1 MNPLRRRRKVTG
13 VSEES
18 KAPKRTDRESEG
30 ESESRQVIKNG
41 AGEGTKAG
49 DEQILPCVGRQGVCP
64 QQGSRNSECCG
75 GTGLTGCSVTR

>member
-1 MNPLRRRRKVTG
+1 MNPLSRRRNVTG

-30 ESESRQVIKNG
+30 ESESRQVMENG

-49 DEQILPCVGRQGVCP
+49 DEQILPRVGRQGVCP
-64 QQGSRNSECCG
+64 QQGARNSEWCS
-75 GTGLTGCSVTR
+75 GTGLTGCSVTW